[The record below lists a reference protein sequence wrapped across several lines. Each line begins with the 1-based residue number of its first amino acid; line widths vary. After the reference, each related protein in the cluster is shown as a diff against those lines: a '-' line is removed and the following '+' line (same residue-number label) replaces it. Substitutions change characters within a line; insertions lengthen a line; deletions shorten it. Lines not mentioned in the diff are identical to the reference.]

1 MFKSSATVVNT
12 LTQAGGDVDAL
23 DSNQMSPLHLASMW
37 NPAVVLV
44 LIGGGCKVNLLD
56 RWQNSPLCYAAFWS
70 EDRPAVAA
78 LMGAAANPHLGN
90 PSPLTHPWVSDDMQD
105 YIRSV
110 SKWFD
115 ASLNYWK
122 NVSLSPTMFY
132 FSILFMLKS
141 VFYPNDND
149 EQLWN
154 LCKAEWR
161 KTRRKN
167 ASFRWMS
174 FVCEQTMS
182 VNLLLPKDLLPE
194 LC

>member
-1 MFKSSATVVNT
+1 
-12 LTQAGGDVDAL
+12 
-23 DSNQMSPLHLASMW
+23 MW

-110 SKWFD
+110 SK
-115 ASLNYWK
+115 
-122 NVSLSPTMFY
+122 
-132 FSILFMLKS
+132 
-141 VFYPNDND
+141 
-149 EQLWN
+149 
-154 LCKAEWR
+154 
-161 KTRRKN
+161 
-167 ASFRWMS
+167 
-174 FVCEQTMS
+174 
-182 VNLLLPKDLLPE
+182 
-194 LC
+194 